1 MKYLLLFALTL
12 LISCR
17 QADNQ
22 IIYSTYKNMPTNNIH
37 VGERFQL
44 IFGSNSCCLNG
55 QLDKSTLNSL
65 EYVKDSVVLPS
76 PADCV
81 GCTTYYAVIFKAIRT
96 GKDSVRFIVKGDPT
110 GKSPLRDTIDR
121 VTDSFEVN
129 VSP

>member
-1 MKYLLLFALTL
+1 M

-22 IIYSTYKNMPTNNIH
+22 IIYSTYKNKPTNNIR

-44 IFGSNSCCLNG
+44 IFGSNSCCRNG

-65 EYVKDSVVLPS
+65 EHLKDSIVLPS
-76 PADCV
+76 PKDCD
-81 GCTTYYAVIFKAIRT
+81 GCTTYYAVIFRAVRP
-96 GKDSVRFIVKGDPT
+96 GKDSIRFILKGDPFDN
-110 GKSPLRDTIDR
+110 SPNKDTTIHVR
-121 VTDSFEVN
+121 DSFLVV